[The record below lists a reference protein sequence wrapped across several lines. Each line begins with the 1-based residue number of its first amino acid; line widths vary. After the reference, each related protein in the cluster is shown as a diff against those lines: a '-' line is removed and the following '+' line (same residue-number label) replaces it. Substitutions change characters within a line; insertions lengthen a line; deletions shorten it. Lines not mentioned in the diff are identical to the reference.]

1 MSSLHV
7 TIRTIAKLQIDLAAE
22 LKTWTAKFEAWQASG
37 SIPSL
42 RPRGKEGN
50 CITRMY
56 KKTGWWPLKKNSVL
70 WQQAIET
77 LGPLY
82 APTKHKLSDKAHKFA
97 DVGDKRIRIRQP
109 SVGVFW
115 MCPFRRVLLY
125 TLYVVFCAL
134 YEMQPIPFF
143 DSPT

>member
-1 MSSLHV
+1 MAS
-7 TIRTIAKLQIDLAAE
+7 IRC
-22 LKTWTAKFEAWQASG
+22 

-56 KKTGWWPLKKNSVL
+56 KKTGWWSLKKNSVL

-97 DVGDKRIRIRQP
+97 DVGDKRIRIRELVLESFQKDFIDRANAVEEREQARKRRKKTII
-109 SVGVFW
+109 SVENTWHGKGFTKEEVILHV
-115 MCPFRRVLLY
+115 CPCMHNPCDV
-125 TLYVVFCAL
+125 
-134 YEMQPIPFF
+134 PP
-143 DSPT
+143 